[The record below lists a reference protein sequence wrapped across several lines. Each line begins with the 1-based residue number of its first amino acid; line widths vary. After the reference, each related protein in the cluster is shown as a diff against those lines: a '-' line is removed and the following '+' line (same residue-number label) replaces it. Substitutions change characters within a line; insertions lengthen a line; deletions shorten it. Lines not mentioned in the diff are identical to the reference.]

1 MTKINAGRIMQMK
14 LLIENLVISARPPIL
29 AVFFVIDFCG
39 TKVYNNFVA
48 QKWEVEYMA
57 AKMGRPTDDPK
68 SQSVHIRLGTECID
82 ILDRYQSAHHVTRTE
97 AIRIAIKK
105 LVADIK

>member
-1 MTKINAGRIMQMK
+1 
-14 LLIENLVISARPPIL
+14 
-29 AVFFVIDFCG
+29 
-39 TKVYNNFVA
+39 
-48 QKWEVEYMA
+48 MA

-68 SQSVHIRLGTECID
+68 SQSVHIRLGAECID

-105 LVADIK
+105 LEADIK